1 MQATGRLDIQIQGL
15 SKNISVL
22 TTAIQRL
29 NSFNTQQSAKTGVS
43 TAVIPSGGKLGKSM
57 KEMFANEFDRTL
69 YNSITKYGKGLTYD
83 TFEGLMRGQLPG
95 IPMARARMIHFRHI
109 IGNTSYDE
117 Y

>member
-1 MQATGRLDIQIQGL
+1 M
-15 SKNISVL
+15 

-57 KEMFANEFDRTL
+57 KEMFANEFDKTL
-69 YNSITKYGKGLTYD
+69 YNSITTYGKALSYES
-83 TFEGLMRGQLPG
+83 FESLMRGPLIGP
-95 IPMARARMIHFRHI
+95 PMVRARQLHLRHI